1 MRRDL
6 KVIKEDM
13 RTNTKKYNESSKRG
27 LSSFAREVRAGEM
40 EKNRLKIMEA
50 KIVEDVMVSE
60 IKFKEA
66 LSKVIEDYNIK
77 IDVAKMEAE
86 RDKHKKITPQ
96 EAEKRRNA
104 RALKRIIREHE
115 EAEI

>member
-1 MRRDL
+1 
-6 KVIKEDM
+6 
-13 RTNTKKYNESSKRG
+13 
-27 LSSFAREVRAGEM
+27 M

-86 RDKHKKITPQ
+86 RDKHKKIPPQ

-104 RALKRIIREHE
+104 RALKRILREHE
-115 EAEI
+115 EEESKRLEEIAEKRREIEEWRKAQADHA